1 MCNKLRLA
9 YIFRLTLRGDEA
21 KEDAFMKFK
30 YRVSGYSLRPALLAV
45 LGVVGLSTCGK
56 SGSGRV
62 DGKLYVVATTT
73 MVGDMVARV
82 GGDHVEVKGL
92 MRPGV
97 DPHLYEP
104 VPGDGIALRE
114 ADIVFYSGLFL
125 EGQMHDKLEGLG
137 EKSHAVTE
145 ATGKEELLVPNASGG
160 HPDPHVWGDA
170 SLWARCVPGVAEALA
185 KADPAHAVEYRANAA
200 AYIAE
205 LETLHEWALKRA
217 GELPEGARVLITSHD
232 AFNYFGRAY
241 GFEVIGLQGISTVGE
256 SGLADRVK
264 MVDLIKER
272 GVKAIF
278 VESSVSHAAIESIS
292 KDSGARIGGELFSD
306 ALGQP
311 GDMEDAGGESYDK
324 GTYVG
329 MLKHNMNA
337 AVEALK

>member
-1 MCNKLRLA
+1 MNPKCRES
-9 YIFRLTLRGDEA
+9 IFSRR
-21 KEDAFMKFK
+21 
-30 YRVSGYSLRPALLAV
+30 ALLFAAV
-45 LGVVGLSTCGK
+45 GGMCLSGCGK
-56 SGSGRV
+56 SESGRV
-62 DGKLYVVATTT
+62 EGKVYAVATTT
-73 MVGDMVARV
+73 MVADMVARV
-82 GGDHVEVKGL
+82 GGEHVEVKGL

-114 ADIVFYSGLFL
+114 ADLVFYSGLFL

-137 EKSHAVTE
+137 EKSYAVTE
-145 ATGKEELLVPNASGG
+145 AIGKGELLVPGEAGG

-185 KADPAHAVEYRANAA
+185 KTDPAHKAEFEANAA
-200 AYIAE
+200 AYVAE
-205 LETLHEWALKRA
+205 LEALHAWALERA
-217 GELPEGARVLITSHD
+217 AELPESARVLITSHD
-232 AFNYFGRAY
+232 AFSYFGRAY

-292 KDSGARIGGELFSD
+292 KDSGAKIGGELFSD

-311 GDMEDAGGESYDK
+311 GEIEEMGGENYDQ
-324 GTYVG
+324 GTYIG

>member
-1 MCNKLRLA
+1 M
-9 YIFRLTLRGDEA
+9 
-21 KEDAFMKFK
+21 
-30 YRVSGYSLRPALLAV
+30 LLASA
-45 LGVVGLSTCGK
+45 GGICLSGCGK
-56 SGSGRV
+56 PDSGKV
-62 DGKLYVVATTT
+62 DGKLYAVATTT
-73 MVGDMVARV
+73 MVSDLVARV
-82 GGDHVEVKGL
+82 GGEHVEVKGL

-114 ADIVFYSGLFL
+114 ADLVFYSGLFL
-125 EGQMHDKLEGLG
+125 EGQMHEKLVGLG
-137 EKSHAVTE
+137 EKSHAVT
-145 ATGKEELLVPNASGG
+145 AAIGQGELLVPGDAGG

-185 KADPAHAVEYRANAA
+185 KADPAHAADYRENAA
-200 AYIAE
+200 AYGAE
-205 LETLHEWALKRA
+205 LEALHAWAKARA
-217 GELPEGARVLITSHD
+217 GEVPEERRVLITSHD
-232 AFNYFGRAY
+232 AFSYFGRAY

-292 KDSGARIGGELFSD
+292 KDSGAAIGGELFSD

-311 GDMEDAGGESYDK
+311 GDMEERGGESYDK
-324 GTYVG
+324 GTYSG

>member
-1 MCNKLRLA
+1 MKKHPTAHRFSLA
-9 YIFRLTLRGDEA
+9 GF
-21 KEDAFMKFK
+21 
-30 YRVSGYSLRPALLAV
+30 LLAMLAG
-45 LGVVGLSTCGK
+45 LGLVACGDSK
-56 SGSGRV
+56 SGRV
-62 DGKLYVVATTT
+62 EGKLYVVATTT
-73 MVGDMVARV
+73 MVSDLVSRV
-82 GGDHVEVKGL
+82 GGTLVEVKGL

-104 VPGDGIALRE
+104 VPGDGIALKE
-114 ADIVFYSGLFL
+114 ADVVFYSGLFL
-125 EGQMHDKLEGLG
+125 EGQMHDKLKGLG
-137 EKSHAVTE
+137 AKAHAVTDAIGE
-145 ATGKEELLVPNASGG
+145 DELLVPDDAGG

-170 SLWARCVPGVAEALA
+170 SLWARCVPIVADALA
-185 KADPAHAVEYRANAA
+185 KADPAHEAEYRAHAA
-200 AYIAE
+200 AYVAE
-205 LETLHEWALKRA
+205 LEELHAWAEKRA
-217 GELPEGARVLITSHD
+217 GELSEGKRVLITSHD

-292 KDSGARIGGELFSD
+292 RDSGARVGGELFSD
-306 ALGQP
+306 ALGSP
-311 GDMEDAGGESYDK
+311 GEMETMAGETYDL
-324 GTYVG
+324 GTYIG